1 MSSLYSVLQNTAQR
15 YPRRKAI
22 AFYGKEIRY
31 GTLLRYTDALAYV
44 LRKRYDIQAG
54 DVVTVCM
61 PNSPSATVVLYAVNK
76 LGAICNLIHPFA
88 PVAQLKKDIQRTN
101 TKLLILYD
109 VYTLKNDCTELGV
122 PALLSSSCFF
132 MGTLAKLYFKSTN
145 RGIVYNI
152 FPSLEKCFFVR
163 YENFDYYNFAA
174 NEDAIYLPSGGTTG
188 EPKIIRHS
196 VDVFNWLCGKA
207 EFFMSLPLT
216 EYKAMYSVLPIFHG
230 YGLCMNVHMCVTYG
244 IINVMSIKFDPKSMA
259 RGIAKY
265 KVGVLTGVPT
275 MYARLLKQKAFAQGK
290 ISSLVECFVGGDS
303 VSEQLT
309 QEFNNTLK
317 RQGSKGKLLSGY
329 GLTETVTVCAVNTI
343 NNNKDLTIGRAL
355 PDTHFLIVKDGKIL
369 PCGEVGEIA
378 VHSPVQMLGY
388 LGRDDAPTVSLQ
400 GKTYLLTG
408 DYGSLDEDGYLY
420 FKQRR
425 SNIIKVNGMG
435 VFPVEIEK
443 VVDAVSGVS
452 RSCAVGVKDD
462 KRGQVVKLYVEL
474 NADCSREQVLADI
487 EAQCKS
493 QLIVYA
499 QPKTIEVIDK
509 MPLSLIGKID
519 RTKLEKLANGEQ

>member
-1 MSSLYSVLQNTAQR
+1 MS
-15 YPRRKAI
+15 
-22 AFYGKEIRY
+22 
-31 GTLLRYTDALAYV
+31 
-44 LRKRYDIQAG
+44 
-54 DVVTVCM
+54 
-61 PNSPSATVVLYAVNK
+61 
-76 LGAICNLIHPFA
+76 
-88 PVAQLKKDIQRTN
+88 
-101 TKLLILYD
+101 
-109 VYTLKNDCTELGV
+109 
-122 PALLSSSCFF
+122 
-132 MGTLAKLYFKSTN
+132 
-145 RGIVYNI
+145 
-152 FPSLEKCFFVR
+152 
-163 YENFDYYNFAA
+163 
-174 NEDAIYLPSGGTTG
+174 
-188 EPKIIRHS
+188 
-196 VDVFNWLCGKA
+196 
-207 EFFMSLPLT
+207 
-216 EYKAMYSVLPIFHG
+216 
-230 YGLCMNVHMCVTYG
+230 
-244 IINVMSIKFDPKSMA
+244 
-259 RGIAKY
+259 
-265 KVGVLTGVPT
+265 
-275 MYARLLKQKAFAQGK
+275 
-290 ISSLVECFVGGDS
+290 
-303 VSEQLT
+303 
-309 QEFNNTLK
+309 
-317 RQGSKGKLLSGY
+317 
-329 GLTETVTVCAVNTI
+329 
-343 NNNKDLTIGRAL
+343 NNKDLTIGRAL